1 MSWVAD
7 KIFSRKK
14 FTQDNYPAMTPY
26 SSTFFRFQIFL
37 GNPWKNASS
46 WKMLHSGIPYN
57 YICRTVKF
65 YDVQDKMVQWN
76 KSGEGDSGY
85 FLDCAENVVALDA
98 AVDLIMLR
106 VLLLRVLF
114 CCSCC
119 WYRCGV
125 CHCCITLGD
134 LCNYGY
140 LYCMVWL
147 MLLWVL

>member
-1 MSWVAD
+1 
-7 KIFSRKK
+7 
-14 FTQDNYPAMTPY
+14 
-26 SSTFFRFQIFL
+26 
-37 GNPWKNASS
+37 
-46 WKMLHSGIPYN
+46 MLHSGIP

-85 FLDCAENVVALDA
+85 FLDCAEKVVALDA

-119 WYRCGV
+119 
-125 CHCCITLGD
+125 
-134 LCNYGY
+134 
-140 LYCMVWL
+140 
-147 MLLWVL
+147 